1 MNAQTDPMVNDSKRQ
16 LNECGSYKCN
26 KQLLNLQNYYKCSFM
41 STFRQNLST
50 LFTKNNLIKIPT
62 NNEMKCSSPAFSR
75 EKNHGKAEGTLITSN
90 AFVLL
95 AV

>member
-1 MNAQTDPMVNDSKRQ
+1 MHSILIK
-16 LNECGSYKCN
+16 
-26 KQLLNLQNYYKCSFM
+26 KQLDIDCANKYGKSSPAFLCFCVVFLP
-41 STFRQNLST
+41 L
-50 LFTKNNLIKIPT
+50 
-62 NNEMKCSSPAFSR
+62 NEMKCSSPAFSR